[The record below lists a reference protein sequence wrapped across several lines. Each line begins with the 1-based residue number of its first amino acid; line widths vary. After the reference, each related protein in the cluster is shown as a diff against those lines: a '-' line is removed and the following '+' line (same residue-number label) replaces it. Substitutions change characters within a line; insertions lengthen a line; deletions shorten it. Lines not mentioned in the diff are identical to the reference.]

1 MKRLFAVAVM
11 GRDRPGIVADVS
23 GRLLGL
29 GCNIEDVVTS
39 QLSGHFAL
47 MLVCAAPVEASTDTM
62 RTGMA
67 GLGTDLHVA
76 VWDVDERPTPPR
88 ATHVVTVYG
97 PDQTGI
103 VHRVATVLAGH
114 GVNITDMTCRLS
126 PSRTSLYA
134 VTLEIELPEAI
145 PPDALDAALRAAVGP
160 LGLEL
165 TLGPIQAE
173 VL

>member
-1 MKRLFAVAVM
+1 MKRLIAVAVM
-11 GRDRPGIVADVS
+11 GRDRPGIVAEVS
-23 GRLLGL
+23 GRLFER

-47 MLVCAAPVEASTDTM
+47 MLVCAGPPGVSADAVRLE
-62 RTGMA
+62 MA
-67 GLGTDLHVA
+67 ALAGDLHVA
-76 VWDVDERPTPPR
+76 VWDVDERPIPPR

-97 PDQTGI
+97 PDRPGI
-103 VHRVATVLAGH
+103 VHRVATVLAER

-134 VTLEIELPEAI
+134 LTLEVELSEATPPADIE
-145 PPDALDAALRAAVGP
+145 AALRATVGP

-165 TLGPIQAE
+165 TLGAVPAE

>member
-1 MKRLFAVAVM
+1 MKHLFAVAVM

-23 GRLLGL
+23 GRLFGL
-29 GCNIEDVVTS
+29 GCNIEDAVTS

-47 MLVCAAPVEASTDTM
+47 MLVCAGPTAVSAEAVRRD
-62 RTGMA
+62 MA
-67 GLGTDLHVA
+67 ALTADLHVA
-76 VWDVDERPTPPR
+76 VWDVDERPIPPR

-97 PDQTGI
+97 RDQPGI
-103 VHRVATVLAGH
+103 VHRVSTVLAER
-114 GVNITDMTCRLS
+114 GVNITDMTCRLG

-134 VTLEIELPEAI
+134 LTLEIELPEAT
-145 PPDALDAALRAAVGP
+145 PPAQVEAALRAAVGP

-165 TLGPIQAE
+165 TLGVVQAD